1 MKTGCGTIRA
11 TFGLEVTMFIHR
23 VLCVVCVGCAL
34 ALPASAAPASGLSV
48 QVRKAD
54 VRSTPS
60 FLGAI
65 VGSLAYADRV
75 TQVEKKGDWIKISR
89 DGTPLGWVHQQS
101 LTSKQIVLKG
111 GEVAKTGA
119 SSDELALAGKGFT
132 EEVEKEYKA
141 QNKDIDFAPIDRME
155 KITIAPEKLAKFLKA
170 GDVSPAAGDTL

>member
-1 MKTGCGTIRA
+1 M
-11 TFGLEVTMFIHR
+11 LIHR
-23 VLCVVCVGCAL
+23 VVCVVCVGCVL
-34 ALPASAAPASGLSV
+34 ALHAGATSASDLSV
-48 QVRKAD
+48 QVRKAE
-54 VRSTPS
+54 VRSSPS
-60 FLGAI
+60 FLGTV

-75 TQVEKKGDWIKISR
+75 TPVEKKGDWTRISR
-89 DGTPLGWVHQQS
+89 EGTTLGWVHSQS
-101 LTSKQIVLKG
+101 LTPKRIVLKG